1 MFIFLSGFESS
12 LQILNTSSLSDYVS
26 LGNIFYQSSL
36 FLKTNSFVP
45 RYHSELTVLGYFY
58 HVYCRPFQ
66 CVNLSLY
73 FKKIFLNYR
82 FKCFFYFII
91 LYFIL
96 SCNYLYI
103 VFSLSYIFST
113 FSLIS
118 FTFLFKFHFLS
129 SFHLCFLFPF
139 TFGHVFSLMGGLYSF
154 VLHKLCH
161 HPPLGYLCMLFLS
174 PGII

>member
-1 MFIFLSGFESS
+1 M
-12 LQILNTSSLSDYVS
+12 
-26 LGNIFYQSSL
+26 
-36 FLKTNSFVP
+36 
-45 RYHSELTVLGYFY
+45 GYFY

-73 FKKIFLNYR
+73 FKKISLSYR

-96 SCNYLYI
+96 NCNYLYI
-103 VFSLSYIFST
+103 VFSLSSMFVT

-129 SFHLCFLFPF
+129 SFHLCFLFLLVYF
-139 TFGHVFSLMGGLYSF
+139 WSCLFSHGWLVFLCTSQTVSSSIRISLHVIPLTRHYISRSVF
-154 VLHKLCH
+154 VE
-161 HPPLGYLCMLFLS
+161 
-174 PGII
+174 

>member
-1 MFIFLSGFESS
+1 M
-12 LQILNTSSLSDYVS
+12 
-26 LGNIFYQSSL
+26 
-36 FLKTNSFVP
+36 
-45 RYHSELTVLGYFY
+45 GYFY

-73 FKKIFLNYR
+73 FKKIFLSYR

-96 SCNYLYI
+96 NCNYLYI
-103 VFSLSYIFST
+103 VFSLSSMFVT

-129 SFHLCFLFPF
+129 SFHLCFLFLLVYF
-139 TFGHVFSLMGGLYSF
+139 WSCLFSHGWLVFLCTSQTVSSSIRISLHVIPLTRHYISRSVF
-154 VLHKLCH
+154 VE
-161 HPPLGYLCMLFLS
+161 
-174 PGII
+174 